1 MLFTNGAV
9 KTTITNKT
17 SKPFEEENDDEDFIE
32 IIELLFGDE
41 NGKGLLD
48 DDRELQIKQIKKRW
62 VHLRN
67 NWNYHIAQ
75 LVHEGY
81 FQNEYRMNFQTFEKL
96 CHILHIKLCR
106 QKARSRCLYPITVHI
121 IIAVSMRWLTGTDIN
136 GCRHIFRLSRT
147 ECYRSVK
154 LFLKAVLT
162 TDSLKIRLPT
172 TQDGWRKVKKGFW
185 KKSKSKA
192 LYGVCGAIDGLFLKT
207 TRPRHT
213 DVVNVRAYYSGHY
226 EHYGINCQAMCD
238 AYFRFLFFGIVA
250 PGSTNDNVA
259 YERTGDLKEVIESLE
274 LGDFIVGDAAYTLTE
289 HLLIPFTGTQ
299 KDDPDN
305 YAFNFYLS
313 QMRIRI
319 EMAFGLLV
327 KKFSILK
334 KPMKQRLRLVSM
346 IVLCCATLHNFIINK
361 ENTEINDDDDEE
373 NEETNTIE
381 NEEDVVDVNNLGSI
395 NGELLHNTEMSPGA
409 SMVFE
414 PTMIEEGFEEI
425 AGVSNTRMTIVK
437 YLKDN
442 NFKRPLHNLIRNNR
456 MKQLKYYE
464 KNNKRNPVYEEI
476 ELEEEYFH
484 PV

>member
-1 MLFTNGAV
+1 M
-9 KTTITNKT
+9 
-17 SKPFEEENDDEDFIE
+17 
-32 IIELLFGDE
+32 
-41 NGKGLLD
+41 
-48 DDRELQIKQIKKRW
+48 
-62 VHLRN
+62 
-67 NWNYHIAQ
+67 
-75 LVHEGY
+75 
-81 FQNEYRMNFQTFEKL
+81 
-96 CHILHIKLCR
+96 
-106 QKARSRCLYPITVHI
+106 
-121 IIAVSMRWLTGTDIN
+121 
-136 GCRHIFRLSRT
+136 
-147 ECYRSVK
+147 
-154 LFLKAVLT
+154 
-162 TDSLKIRLPT
+162 
-172 TQDGWRKVKKGFW
+172 
-185 KKSKSKA
+185 
-192 LYGVCGAIDGLFLKT
+192 
-207 TRPRHT
+207 
-213 DVVNVRAYYSGHY
+213 
-226 EHYGINCQAMCD
+226 
-238 AYFRFLFFGIVA
+238 
-250 PGSTNDNVA
+250 
-259 YERTGDLKEVIESLE
+259 
-274 LGDFIVGDAAYTLTE
+274 GDAAYTLTK

-299 KDDPDN
+299 KDEPDN
-305 YAFNFYLS
+305 DAFNFYLS